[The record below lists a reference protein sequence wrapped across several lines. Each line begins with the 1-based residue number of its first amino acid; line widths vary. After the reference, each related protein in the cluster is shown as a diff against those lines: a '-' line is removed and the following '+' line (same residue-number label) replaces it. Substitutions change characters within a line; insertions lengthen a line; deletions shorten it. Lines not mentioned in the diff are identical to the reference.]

1 MLIWQLTEYCETRS
15 EYDRAPRIS
24 FRSFRRFYDLDPTM
38 WRFNDIWH
46 IAYRK
51 IRDSRTDVPVVMKT
65 FPDFLRFV
73 LWRCR
78 TDRASERTERDK
90 ARTERDKI
98 RAERTE
104 ILINEVRRDIDRT
117 LADVEEQNKSAKQ
130 QILEMIDVR

>member
-1 MLIWQLTEYCETRS
+1 MVLIWQLMEYCGTRS
-15 EYDRAPRIS
+15 EYDWAPRIS

-78 TDRASERTERDK
+78 TDRASERTERD
-90 ARTERDKI
+90 EI

-104 ILINEVRRDIDRT
+104 ILISEVRRDIDRT
-117 LADVEEQNKSAKQ
+117 LADVEMQNEAAKQ
-130 QILEMIDVR
+130 QILDMIDVR